1 MAIVKMKRL
10 HLLALAKEHDAIL
23 RKLQHMGCVE
33 ISEPESV
40 PDSLKRCD
48 SALADCMAQQRQ
60 LQTAT
65 DALKRLAPKGKSGG
79 LLTARPQITEAD
91 YLNEAD
97 YEAELKA
104 AEEIN
109 SLTAE
114 LNRLTARENQLSV
127 ERAALTPWQALDI
140 PTELSGTRRVDITTG
155 TLPPFV
161 QWDAVE
167 GEVTAQCPETAL
179 YQLSAGKEQV
189 CLVVFSLKAETAQAL
204 ELLRGHGFS
213 AGQLKGRTGTVHQQL
228 DELSIK
234 ERQTAAEKAETLK
247 KLEGFAGQMER
258 MQLCADR
265 LASRTMREENR
276 HRLLTDGCIVAF
288 DGWVSAEK
296 LPRLTAWLDT
306 LDCAYDV
313 ADPTEEEI
321 PEVPVALKGNVLT
334 RSMNCITEQYS
345 LPAYDGVDPNPVMA
359 PFFIVFFGMMMA
371 DMAYGLVMILGALL
385 FLKKKRPDDRSFME
399 MIFWCGITT
408 FLFGAMTGGFLGD
421 FIPQLCKLI
430 NPESTFALPSL
441 FDPLNDTMAIMV
453 GSLVLG
459 CLQIFTGMTVSV
471 VEKTKKGCFADAL
484 WDEITWWIILAGGAM
499 AVLKVGNVS
508 DIPVVLCIG
517 CLMLVYGAG
526 RGKKGFGKVTGL
538 VGAVYNGVTGFF
550 SDILS
555 YVRLM
560 ALMLSGAVL
569 AQVFN
574 MLGASTGNI
583 IVFIIISLVGNTLNL
598 ALNLLGCYVHDMR
611 LQFLEFFGRFY
622 KEGGKAYRPLCLQA
636 KHVEIIKEEHES

>member
-10 HLLALAKEHDAIL
+10 HLLALAKEHDVIL

-33 ISEPESV
+33 ISEPESI
-40 PDSLKRCD
+40 PDSLKRCG
-48 SALADCMAQQRQ
+48 SAVADCMAQQRQ

-65 DALKRLAPKGKSGG
+65 DALKRLAPKEKSGG
-79 LLTARPQITEAD
+79 LLMPRPQIAEAD

-97 YEAELKA
+97 FDEELKA

-109 SLTAE
+109 ALTAD
-114 LNRLTARENQLSV
+114 LNRLTTRETQLRA
-127 ERAALTPWQALDI
+127 ERAALAPWQALDI
-140 PTELSGTRRVDITTG
+140 PTELSGTKRVDITIG
-155 TLPPFV
+155 TLPPFA

-167 GEVTAQCPETAL
+167 GEVAAQCPETAL
-179 YQLSAGKEQV
+179 YQLSASKEQQCV
-189 CLVVFSLKAETAQAL
+189 VVFSYKAETAQVL
-204 ELLRGHGFS
+204 ELLRSHGFS
-213 AGQLKGRTGTVHQQL
+213 AGQLKGRTGTVQQQL
-228 DELSIK
+228 DELSVK
-234 ERQTAAEKAETLK
+234 ERQAAAEKEETLK
-247 KLEGFAGQMER
+247 KLAGYAGRMDS

-265 LASRTMREENR
+265 LATRMMREENR

-288 DGWVSAEK
+288 DGWVSVEK

-321 PEVPVALKGNVLT
+321 PEVPVALKSNVLT

-385 FLKKKRPDDRSFME
+385 FLKKKRPDDPSFME

-408 FLFGAMTGGFLGD
+408 FVFGAMTGGFLGD

-430 NPESTFALPSL
+430 NPASTFAMPAL
-441 FDPLNDTMAIMV
+441 FDPLNDTMAVMV

-459 CLQIFTGMTVSV
+459 GIQIFTGMTVSV

-508 DIPVVLCIG
+508 GIPVVLCIG

-583 IVFIIISLVGNTLNL
+583 VGFIVISLVGNTLNL

-636 KHVEIIKEEHES
+636 KHVEIIKEEHEL